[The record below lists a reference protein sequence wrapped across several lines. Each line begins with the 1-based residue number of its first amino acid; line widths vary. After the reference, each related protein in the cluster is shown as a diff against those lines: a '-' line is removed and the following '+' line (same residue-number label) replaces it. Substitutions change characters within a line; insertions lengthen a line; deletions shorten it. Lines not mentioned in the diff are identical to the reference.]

1 MSVGGSLR
9 ASEGGKGVDE
19 RKPKRWRKGGRR
31 MTRAACHRS
40 LAAPLVAPLMAP
52 LVAPLVAPLIAPLVA
67 PLDTPLDVVQ
77 AVQRCDSSAPV
88 RDEKA
93 YMC

>member
-1 MSVGGSLR
+1 MGGSLR

-19 RKPKRWRKGGRR
+19 REPKRWRKGGRR

-52 LVAPLVAPLIAPLVA
+52 LVAPLIAPLVA

-77 AVQRCDSSAPV
+77 AVQQ
-88 RDEKA
+88 
-93 YMC
+93 